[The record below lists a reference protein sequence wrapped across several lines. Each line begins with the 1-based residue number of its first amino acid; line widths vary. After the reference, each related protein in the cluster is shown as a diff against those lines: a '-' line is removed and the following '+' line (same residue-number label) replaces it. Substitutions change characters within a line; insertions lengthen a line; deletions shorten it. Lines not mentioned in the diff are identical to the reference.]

1 MEQIIHQVAQN
12 VEKQLD
18 KEIERLDALDS
29 SDLEAIRQQ
38 RIAEMKQQ
46 AKRKQEWIANN
57 VDVTLWRDACH
68 PLLAADIQITLDRC
82 KNKEKHFPYILLCGV
97 PIAGAPQFVPTAS
110 TDLRGHGEYT
120 EIDGEKEFFAICNK
134 STNVVCHFYRND
146 SPRCKIVDMHLKILC
161 KKHVEARF
169 VKLDAERAPFL
180 TASETELYVS
190 TQRERH
196 GESASESVRLSC
208 NVALFWITKWRLRRL
223 KIRVI
228 PTIAIV
234 KDNKTKDFIVGFT
247 ELGNRDDFNTEMLEW
262 RLARGDVIDY
272 SGDLLHPPEEK
283 KKSLHIQKKGIRDS
297 TQDDDSDDF
306 SD

>member
-46 AKRKQEWIANN
+46 AKRKQEWIAN
-57 VDVTLWRDACH
+57 
-68 PLLAADIQITLDRC
+68 
-82 KNKEKHFPYILLCGV
+82 
-97 PIAGAPQFVPTAS
+97 
-110 TDLRGHGEYT
+110 GHGEYT

-180 TASETELYVS
+180 T
-190 TQRERH
+190 
-196 GESASESVRLSC
+196 G
-208 NVALFWITKWRLRRL
+208 RL